1 MFGKKHKTKGEKKE
15 NSDVRLVQKSL
26 SNGQLMYWLEPRR
39 HGSCKEI
46 NGAPAFAK
54 RERKK
59 NACGDVPEPRINCWK
74 NMHACTSTGSVRRIN
89 MQLIAK
95 C

>member
-1 MFGKKHKTKGEKKE
+1 MGKSIRRKEKIKE
-15 NSDVRLVQKSL
+15 NSDVRLEQKSL

-59 NACGDVPEPRINCWK
+59 KTHVETFQSLELTVGKIC
-74 NMHACTSTGSVRRIN
+74 MLVRV
-89 MQLIAK
+89 QVLLEE
-95 C
+95 

>member
-1 MFGKKHKTKGEKKE
+1 MGKSIRRKVKIKE

-59 NACGDVPEPRINCWK
+59 KHVETFQSLELTVGKIC
-74 NMHACTSTGSVRRIN
+74 MLVRV
-89 MQLIAK
+89 QVLLEE
-95 C
+95 

>member
-1 MFGKKHKTKGEKKE
+1 MSYIMFGKKHKTKGKKKE

-59 NACGDVPEPRINCWK
+59 THVETFQSLELTVGKICSLYEYRFC
-74 NMHACTSTGSVRRIN
+74 
-89 MQLIAK
+89 
-95 C
+95 

>member
-1 MFGKKHKTKGEKKE
+1 MGKSIRRKEKIKE
-15 NSDVRLVQKSL
+15 NSDVRLEQKSL

-59 NACGDVPEPRINCWK
+59 THGETFQNLELTVGKIC
-74 NMHACTSTGSVRRIN
+74 MLVRV
-89 MQLIAK
+89 QVLLEE
-95 C
+95 